1 MFYSKPLAS
10 LPLTEFSPS
19 SSPISLGFS
28 LSLSLSFP
36 FSTTVNTEQARAR
49 HVSRHNH
56 RALSGMI
63 KFSTA
68 RLTEF
73 PFSQEKSC
81 ERRERERERE
91 REAKREGKI
100 YREKRSVAFIIA
112 VTTDFSLSR
121 PNFAFDDTAGCVKPD
136 FHRFPSLFA
145 GIGCPWNSFNL
156 IDTDNSWENLY
167 SSSRLFPLFF
177 DAICIYLK
185 YVILDVQLL

>member
-1 MFYSKPLAS
+1 MSDSQNLAFNRVSFPRIYWKRRMFYSKPLAS

-81 ERRERERERE
+81 ERRERERERDKE
-91 REAKREGKI
+91 GRENIQRK
-100 YREKRSVAFIIA
+100 EKRRIHYRGYHWFFPVPTEFR
-112 VTTDFSLSR
+112 VWRHCGMRQTW
-121 PNFAFDDTAGCVKPD
+121 
-136 FHRFPSLFA
+136 FPSVSLVVRR
-145 GIGCPWNSFNL
+145 N
-156 IDTDNSWENLY
+156 
-167 SSSRLFPLFF
+167 RLPVKQF
-177 DAICIYLK
+177 
-185 YVILDVQLL
+185 

>member
-91 REAKREGKI
+91 RERQRGKGKYTEKREA
-100 YREKRSVAFIIA
+100 SH
-112 VTTDFSLSR
+112 SLSR
-121 PNFAFDDTAGCVKPD
+121 LPLIFPCPD
-136 FHRFPSLFA
+136 RISRLTTLRDA
-145 GIGCPWNSFNL
+145 SNL
-156 IDTDNSWENLY
+156 ISIG
-167 SSSRLFPLFF
+167 FPR
-177 DAICIYLK
+177 CSPE
-185 YVILDVQLL
+185 